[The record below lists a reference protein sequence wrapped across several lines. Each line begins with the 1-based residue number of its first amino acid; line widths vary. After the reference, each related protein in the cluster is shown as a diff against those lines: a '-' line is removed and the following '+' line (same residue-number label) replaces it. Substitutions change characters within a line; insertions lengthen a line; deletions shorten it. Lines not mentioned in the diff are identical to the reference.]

1 VMPNWGKRFDANTIK
16 ALTVYIHANAG
27 GK

>member
-1 VMPNWGKRFDANTIK
+1 VMPTWGKRFDPETIK

-27 GK
+27 GQ